1 MDLWWL
7 PVGAGGHV
15 VVHTSRWWEL
25 IVVRREH
32 RRPEPLFHA
41 ALEVFVDSRRYVI
54 EMTPA
59 WGQPRADRG
68 VAVTGPVGLRPLG
81 RLRAFRYEVRAWRDG
96 ILPDRA
102 SAVGPPVTI
111 RLDAAR
117 ARALRD
123 DVSRVP
129 ALTWGR
135 RVPEADDMWNS
146 NSLIAWLLT
155 RRGLAAEWFHPPDGG
170 RAPGWAAGIAV
181 ATRPPTVPTP
191 PGTSMTTFAPSFVL
205 STGAVI

>member
-1 MDLWWL
+1 MESRVDLWWL

-25 IVVRREH
+25 LAARREH

-81 RLRAFRYEVRAWRDG
+81 RLRAFRYEVRAWQDG
-96 ILPDRA
+96 ILSDRA
-102 SAVGPPVTI
+102 SAVDSPVTI

-146 NSLIAWLLT
+146 NALISWLLT
-155 RRGLAAEWFHPPDGG
+155 RRGLVPERLHPPAGG
-170 RAPGWAAGIAV
+170 RAPGWVAGIAV
-181 ATRPPTVPTP
+181 AMRPPTVLEPAGLSLPRGRRLPTP
-191 PGTSMTTFAPSFVL
+191 R
-205 STGAVI
+205 